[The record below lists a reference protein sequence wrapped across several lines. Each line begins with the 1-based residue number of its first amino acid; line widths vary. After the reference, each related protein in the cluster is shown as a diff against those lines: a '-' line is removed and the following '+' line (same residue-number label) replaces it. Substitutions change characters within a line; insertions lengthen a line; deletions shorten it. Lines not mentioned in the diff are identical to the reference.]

1 MFDRCMQTRC
11 REDPVLPYPLVHR
24 RHRLM
29 RFYAT
34 TLFSLFQSG
43 LIFREICL
51 RRIFTIAEPK
61 TMRAGMSA
69 CQHRFSSS
77 LPYEHPP
84 AAAPFFRFGRGGRAR
99 MSARGNR
106 FRRSRPVRSGRFCG
120 KKSAI
125 CRMKRGLE
133 AHLRKL
139 RNSSVQK
146 LQKAKAEIDHCNKN
160 SRNAN
165 FFQKIY

>member
-43 LIFREICL
+43 LIFREIRL

-84 AAAPFFRFGRGGRAR
+84 AAALFFPFPERRPCPQPV
-99 MSARGNR
+99 RGNR

-125 CRMKRGLE
+125 CRIKRGLA

-146 LQKAKAEIDHCNKN
+146 PQKAKAEIDHCNKN
-160 SRNAN
+160 SRNTN
-165 FFQKIY
+165 FYQKIY

>member
-1 MFDRCMQTRC
+1 MLPHSFPFFNR
-11 REDPVLPYPLVHR
+11 VLSSVR
-24 RHRLM
+24 SAFAASSR
-29 RFYAT
+29 
-34 TLFSLFQSG
+34 SQSQKQ
-43 LIFREICL
+43 CVQV
-51 RRIFTIAEPK
+51 
-61 TMRAGMSA
+61 
-69 CQHRFSSS
+69 CQHASIVSHPVYLMSIRP
-77 LPYEHPP
+77 LPPS
-84 AAAPFFRFGRGGRAR
+84 FFRFGRGGRAR

-146 LQKAKAEIDHCNKN
+146 LQKAKAEIDHCNKK